1 MSEQHYHL
9 RATKYFKGNNA
20 IVFGI
25 LWMLLFVWIWSM
37 GAASYIPT
45 PTQVFQAF
53 PRVWNERGL
62 GGNLFDSLEL
72 NLQAVSVMFVL
83 AYFIAVATT
92 FPGIWGKIFRPLS
105 VLVSSGRFNGMVG
118 LPLIFTSMFH
128 NAHKVKIALLVFGM
142 GVFTVLSL
150 AKMFQNV
157 SKDLFDHARTLRM
170 NEWHVVWEVVVLG
183 TFDQVIDILRI
194 NMAMGWMML
203 PIIEGRF
210 KFEGGVGAMME
221 VDAKQFDYPAVFAVI
236 IVILL
241 VGLGQDGLI
250 ALFKRIVSPYAKLGL
265 ERA

>member
-1 MSEQHYHL
+1 MAGHL
-9 RATKYFKGNNA
+9 HIKHLKGDHA
-20 IVFGI
+20 IVIGI
-25 LWMLLFVWIWSM
+25 LWMMAFIWIWSI

-45 PTQVFQAF
+45 PSQVLAAF
-53 PRVWNERGL
+53 PRVWFERGL
-62 GGNLFDSLEL
+62 GVNLFDSLEL
-72 NLQAVSVMFVL
+72 NIQAVSVMFSISYL
-83 AYFIAVATT
+83 IAVATT
-92 FPGIWGKIFRPLS
+92 FPGTWGKIFRPLA

-118 LPLIFTSMFH
+118 LPLIFASMFH
-128 NAHKVKIALLVFGM
+128 EAHKVKIALLVFGM

-150 AKMFQNV
+150 AKLFQSV

-170 NEWHVVWEVVVLG
+170 NEWRVVWEVVVLG
-183 TFDQVIDILRI
+183 TIDQVIDVLRI

-221 VDAKQFDYPAVFAVI
+221 IDAKQFDYPAVFAVI
-236 IVILL
+236 VVILL

-250 ALFKRIVSPYAKLGL
+250 ALFKKIVCPYASLGL

>member
-1 MSEQHYHL
+1 MTEQHYHL
-9 RATKYFKGNNA
+9 RIAKYFKGNNA
-20 IVFGI
+20 IVIGI
-25 LWMLLFVWIWSM
+25 LWMIGFVWIWSI

-45 PTQVFQAF
+45 PAQVLAAF

-62 GGNLFDSLEL
+62 GVNLFDSLEL
-72 NLQAVSVMFVL
+72 NLQAVSIMFVISYL
-83 AYFIAVATT
+83 IAVSTT
-92 FPGIWGKIFRPLS
+92 FPGVWGKLFRPLS

-128 NAHKVKIALLVFGM
+128 EAHKVKIALLVFGM

-157 SKDLFDHARTLRM
+157 TKDLYDHSRTLRM
-170 NEWHVVWEVVVLG
+170 NEWRVVWEVVVLG
-183 TFDQVIDILRI
+183 TIDQVIDILRI

-221 VDAKQFDYPAVFAVI
+221 IDAKQFDYPAVFAVI
-236 IVILL
+236 VVILL
-241 VGLGQDGLI
+241 VGLGQDALI
-250 ALFKRIVSPYAKLGL
+250 ALFKRIVCPYASIGL